1 MILDKALE
9 INPNLKTLGVIYN
22 KGEANSVTNIQ
33 KAKNYAQKHGFEIK
47 EATIT
52 NVNEVQSAID
62 VLATQ
67 CDAVFAPNDNTIA
80 SAMNVV
86 SHSCI
91 QSQVPLYV
99 GADSMVQDGGF
110 LSVGIDY
117 EELGRET
124 ANMVDQI
131 LNGSNV
137 SDIPVKVFKDDLKIY
152 VNQDVMTQIDV
163 ELPENI
169 IQDSSLVMM

>member
-1 MILDKALE
+1 MGLI
-9 INPNLKTLGVIYN
+9 
-22 KGEANSVTNIQ
+22 
-33 KAKNYAQKHGFEIK
+33 
-47 EATIT
+47 
-52 NVNEVQSAID
+52 
-62 VLATQ
+62 
-67 CDAVFAPNDNTIA
+67 
-80 SAMNVV
+80 
-86 SHSCI
+86 
-91 QSQVPLYV
+91 
-99 GADSMVQDGGF
+99 
-110 LSVGIDY
+110 Y

-131 LNGSNV
+131 LNGANV

>member
-1 MILDKALE
+1 
-9 INPNLKTLGVIYN
+9 
-22 KGEANSVTNIQ
+22 
-33 KAKNYAQKHGFEIK
+33 
-47 EATIT
+47 
-52 NVNEVQSAID
+52 
-62 VLATQ
+62 
-67 CDAVFAPNDNTIA
+67 
-80 SAMNVV
+80 
-86 SHSCI
+86 
-91 QSQVPLYV
+91 
-99 GADSMVQDGGF
+99 MVQDGGF
-110 LSVGIDY
+110 LSVAIDY